1 MSRIDRSAAEE
12 VMMKFRRI
20 LAPTDFSPL
29 SERGVA
35 EAASLARA
43 VGAELV
49 LLHVVEPAVMAGDLY
64 GASAMATVIE
74 ELQASARLALARAV
88 AKMKK
93 RRQRCRGV
101 LANGGAATTIVD
113 TAARLRADLIV
124 LATHGRSGFSHLLLG
139 SVAERVVRGAAC
151 AVLTVPSKQPRERRR
166 RARKR

>member
-1 MSRIDRSAAEE
+1 
-12 VMMKFRRI
+12 MKFRRI

-35 EAASLARA
+35 EGASLARSF
-43 VGAELV
+43 GAELV
-49 LLHVVEPAVMAGDLY
+49 LLHVVEPAVIAGDLY

-74 ELQASARLALARAV
+74 ELQGTARLALARAV

-101 LANGGAATTIVD
+101 VANGGAATTIVD

-124 LATHGRSGFSHLLLG
+124 LATHGRSGFSRLLLG
-139 SVAERVVRGAAC
+139 SVAERVVRTAAC
-151 AVLTVPSKQPRERRR
+151 PVLTLPSTPPRGRSR